1 MLRTGLHRASD
12 GLTRSPGPFFHGKQS
27 LFLREIDDKSG
38 CHAVLALLRPSV
50 IPVPSFFVQPGSL
63 RPAARLLAV
72 AISACFLAAP
82 PLNAASPAG
91 WEISKIEGH
100 DYVSV
105 ESIKRFYNF
114 AKLSRSGNAITLESS
129 KVEMQLKIGAS
140 ECLMNGVK
148 FVFTHPVTTVGDK
161 AYVSRM
167 DLSKLI
173 DPVLRP
179 NFIPNAD
186 DFRTVILDPGHG
198 GKDPGATNS
207 LGNEAFYTLK
217 VAGRTKSLLQARGFK
232 VVMTRNSDQFIS
244 LQERVNIANAVRDN
258 AVFVS
263 IHFNSGGREARGIE
277 TFTLSPPGVSHY
289 GRGIIA
295 ADSQTR
301 AGNEHDSANIALAT
315 SVHGSLLR
323 RLQKNTFD
331 RGIKR
336 ARFSVLSGVRHP
348 AILMEGGFMTHSYEA
363 RLIQNDAYQNTLANS
378 IVDAIIKY
386 RSAVAASPAA
396 SATR

>member
-1 MLRTGLHRASD
+1 VTSR
-12 GLTRSPGPFFHGKQS
+12 FHKPAAHFHS
-27 LFLREIDDKSG
+27 
-38 CHAVLALLRPSV
+38 
-50 IPVPSFFVQPGSL
+50 
-63 RPAARLLAV
+63 AARLIAV
-72 AISACFLAAP
+72 ALAACSMLAP
-82 PLNAASPAG
+82 VTAATPAA
-91 WEISKIEGH
+91 WEVTKIEGR

-105 ESIKRFYNF
+105 DSIKRFYNF
-114 AKLSRSGNAITLESS
+114 TKLTRSGNALVLENP
-129 KVEMQLKIGAS
+129 KVEVNLKIGGN

-148 FVFTHPVTTVGDK
+148 FVFTNAVASIGEK
-161 AYVSRM
+161 AYVSRL
-167 DLSKLI
+167 DLAKLI

-207 LGNEAFYTLK
+207 LGTEAFYNLK
-217 VAGRTKSLLQARGFK
+217 VAGRTKSLLEAKGYK
-232 VVMTRNSDQFIS
+232 VVLTRKSDQFLS
-244 LQERVNIANAVRDN
+244 LQERVNIANAIRDN

-263 IHFNSGGREARGIE
+263 IHFNSGGRDARGIE

-289 GRGIIA
+289 GRGVIA

-315 SVHGSLLR
+315 AVHGSLLR

-336 ARFSVLSGVRHP
+336 ARFSVLSGVQPP
-348 AILMEGGFMTHSYEA
+348 AILLEGGFMTHPHEA
-363 RLIQNDAYQNTLANS
+363 RLIHNDAYQNAVANS

-386 RSAVAASPAA
+386 RYAVAAKPAA
-396 SATR
+396 APR